1 MQHRNDALAE
11 LLATLDLG
19 TSVAETDQLLEVAK
33 VETSAFRDL
42 LNDKVDLIPGTK
54 GSGKSALFRIFV
66 QFLPDML
73 LNAQRVVVAHG
84 VEDPGDPVFDA
95 FRDDFKQLDESDFVA
110 FWCIYLISL
119 AHEQFIKGPRYL
131 SLLEDAEKEI
141 DAFRAACVS
150 AKIPEIRAK
159 KSLRGILEWTLNVLK
174 KWRPRLTYRLPNDQG
189 ELELDL
195 GLPQVPGKGQ
205 PGSGAS
211 EAALPR
217 YLTEVRRALEAVL
230 VRTNLSIWLMID
242 RLDEIFPRR
251 SELERTALRGLL
263 RAMRILS
270 SNLIRVK
277 VFLRDDML
285 ENVVQG
291 QNGFV
296 ALTHITARQ
305 ADTLRWTEDQILSMV
320 VKRFF
325 ANRKLC
331 EYLQIDR
338 ERLEAS
344 ADYRREAFEK
354 VFPRTVHRGEK
365 QSPTLTWI
373 YTRCA
378 DGRGVVTPRD
388 VLDLLIRA
396 NQHQQDACRA
406 NPAGSSEWVIAS
418 PALKYGL
425 EQLSVRKRT
434 TYLQAEFPHLWQH
447 IEKLMGGKTE
457 YSEQALRR
465 TFGAEWERVTADLV
479 SIGLLAPGTRRGAP
493 AYVIPFLYR
502 RGLELT
508 QGRA

>member
-11 LLATLDLG
+11 LLAGLDLG
-19 TSVAETDQLLEVAK
+19 TSVAETDRLLEVAR

-42 LNDKVDLIPGTK
+42 LSDRVDLIPGTK

-73 LNAQRVVVAHG
+73 LEVRRVVVAHG

-95 FRDDFKQLDESDFVA
+95 FRDEFEKLDEREFIA

-119 AHEQFIKGPRYL
+119 AHEQFIKGPRYTPF
-131 SLLEDAEKEI
+131 LEDAGKEI
-141 DAFRAACVS
+141 EAFHAACL
-150 AKIPEIRAK
+150 AARIPEVRAR
-159 KSLRGILEWTLNVLK
+159 KSLRSILEWTLNVLK
-174 KWRPRLTYRLPNDQG
+174 SWRPRLTYRLPGDQG
-189 ELELDL
+189 ELDLDF
-195 GLPQVPGKGQ
+195 GLPGPPAKSQTAPD
-205 PGSGAS
+205 
-211 EAALPR
+211 EAGTALPR
-217 YLTEVRRALEAVL
+217 YLIDVRHALEAVL
-230 VRTNLSIWLMID
+230 RRANLSIWLMID

-251 SELERTALRGLL
+251 SDLERTALRGLL

-270 SNLIRVK
+270 SDPIRVK

-285 ENVVQG
+285 EHVVQG

-305 ADTLRWTEDQILSMV
+305 ADTLGWTEEQILTMA
-320 VKRFF
+320 VKRIF
-325 ANRKLC
+325 ANPPLR
-331 EYLQIDR
+331 EYLRVDG

-344 ADYRREAFEK
+344 ADYRREAFDT
-354 VFPRTVHRGEK
+354 VFPPTVHRGKK

-396 NQHQQDACRA
+396 SQHQQDTCRT
-406 NPAGSSEWVIAS
+406 NPAGLSESVITA

-434 TYLQAEFPHLWQH
+434 TYLEAEFPHIWGH
-447 IEKLMGGKTE
+447 IERLMGGKTE

-465 TFGAEWERVTADLV
+465 TFGSEWDRVTTDLA
-479 SIGLLAPGTRRGAP
+479 SIGVFAKGTRRGAP